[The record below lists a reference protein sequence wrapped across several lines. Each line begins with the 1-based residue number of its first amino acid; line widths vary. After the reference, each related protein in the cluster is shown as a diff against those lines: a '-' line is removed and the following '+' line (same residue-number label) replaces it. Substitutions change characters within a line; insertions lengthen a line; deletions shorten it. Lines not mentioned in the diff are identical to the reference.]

1 MSLEPIPPPSG
12 FERFGRLGAVIALVV
27 LAGIGVVAGASF
39 LGRQVGQTFG
49 SNGAD
54 AGADVEPG
62 LDVEVVIPAGASAQD
77 IAAILAAQGVVASAP
92 QFEATVRNAGAAA
105 ELQAGSYE
113 LITGMEPEAV
123 LEVLRSGP
131 IAEITRITIRE
142 GLRVGEVIS
151 RLAEESG
158 NAEEDF
164 VTALESGAVSTS
176 LRDMGDSPTLADWE
190 GLLFPDTYEF
200 VRTATPA
207 DMLQRMASTMEER
220 VGSVDWDAFEAAGFD
235 VYEGIVIASLIES
248 EVRVADERPL
258 VSSVIA
264 NRLEEGMPLQIDATV
279 LYALGTRDPAEF
291 DNEVDS
297 PFNTYAVTGLPP
309 TPIAGPGLAALQ
321 AAAEPAET
329 DFLYYVLSDAEG
341 GHTFTTNLDDHNAAV
356 NQAREDGILP

>member
-39 LGRQVGQTFG
+39 LGRQVGQTFA
-49 SNGAD
+49 NGAD

-92 QFEATVRNAGAAA
+92 QFEATVRSAGAAG
-105 ELQAGSYE
+105 ELRAGSYE
-113 LITGMEPEAV
+113 LITGMESEAV
-123 LEVLRSGP
+123 LDVLRSGP
-131 IAEITRITIRE
+131 IAEVMRITIRE

-158 NAEEDF
+158 SAEEDF
-164 VTALESGAVSTS
+164 VTVLESGAVSTS
-176 LRDMGDSPTLADWE
+176 LRDMGDSPTVADWE

-207 DMLQRMASTMEER
+207 DMLQRMASTMEQR

-258 VSSVIA
+258 VASVIA

-291 DNEVDS
+291 NNEVDS

-309 TPIAGPGLAALQ
+309 TPISGPGLAALQ
-321 AAAEPAET
+321 AAAAPADT